1 MDLRRWNWDG
11 YVIVQQPIVPPGGG
25 SLGSVHDNCEV
36 HTYCAMGH
44 PRILL
49 APASIAALLR
59 KIEVTD
65 VVLISSIIIVI
76 IVRV

>member
-1 MDLRRWNWDG
+1 MATLSASNRLCH
-11 YVIVQQPIVPPGGG
+11 PGGG
-25 SLGSVHDNCEV
+25 SSGSVHDKSEV

-49 APASIAALLR
+49 ALASVAALLR
-59 KIEVTD
+59 KIDFTY